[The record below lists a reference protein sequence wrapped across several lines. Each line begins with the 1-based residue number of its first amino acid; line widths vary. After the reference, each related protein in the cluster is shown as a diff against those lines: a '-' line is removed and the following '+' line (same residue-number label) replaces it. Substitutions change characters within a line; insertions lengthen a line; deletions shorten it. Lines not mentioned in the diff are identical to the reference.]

1 MARVRKLTV
10 CVLLVVLLALA
21 VARTSAAQTVDRRQI
36 VAGYTSMSDVTDH
49 VTFPLGWFA
58 GAAAHLNPWLSVVAD
73 VDGQYKTI
81 PFIDT
86 DIHLTSYSATA
97 GARASTPLGRFV
109 EFGQVLAGVVVSRGT
124 LFGSTA
130 TTKHAV
136 IQPGVGVDYPVSRRW
151 AIRGELDMRFLSSG
165 HELRA
170 ATGVVRTFR

>member
-1 MARVRKLTV
+1 MARVRKSTGY
-10 CVLLVVLLALA
+10 VLLVVLLGLA
-21 VARTSAAQTVDRRQI
+21 VARTSAAQAVERRQI
-36 VAGYTSMSDVTDH
+36 FAGYTSMSDVTDH
-49 VTFPLGWFA
+49 VTFPFGWFA

-73 VDGQYKTI
+73 IDGQYKTI
-81 PFIDT
+81 TFIDT

-97 GARASTPLGRFV
+97 GARASAPLGRFV
-109 EFGQVLAGVVVSRGT
+109 EFGQVLAGVIVSRGT

-136 IQPGVGVDYPVSRRW
+136 IQPGVGMDYPLNHRW

-170 ATGVVRTFR
+170 ATGLVRAFR

>member
-1 MARVRKLTV
+1 MARVTKSTMCAV
-10 CVLLVVLLALA
+10 IVVLLALA
-21 VARTSAAQTVDRRQI
+21 LARTSAAQTVERRQI
-36 VAGYTSMSDVTDH
+36 FAGYTSMSDVTDH
-49 VTFPLGWFA
+49 VMFPLGWFA

-81 PFIDT
+81 TFIDT
-86 DIHLTSYSATA
+86 DIHLNSHSATA
-97 GARASTPLGRFV
+97 GARASAPLGRFV

-136 IQPGVGVDYPVSRRW
+136 IQPGVGVDYPLSWRW

-170 ATGVVRTFR
+170 AIGLVRAVR